1 MMNHA
6 PKDHDSRKLSAEVE
20 AFLAR
25 GGRIKQQSVIAA
37 DGSGKHWREQAN
49 ETWAK
54 RIAAQAEG
62 ESHA

>member
-25 GGRIKQQSVIAA
+25 GGQIKQQSVIAA
-37 DGSGKHWREQAN
+37 DGSGKHWREQAT
-49 ETWAK
+49 ESLAK
-54 RIAAQAEG
+54 RLAAQG

>member
-6 PKDHDSRKLSAEVE
+6 PKDHDSRNLAAEVE
-20 AFLAR
+20 AFVAR
-25 GGRIKQQSVIAA
+25 CGKIKQQSVIAA

-54 RIAAQAEG
+54 RIAAQG

>member
-6 PKDHDSRKLSAEVE
+6 PNDHDSRNLAAEVE

-25 GGRIKQQSVIAA
+25 GGKIKQQSVIAA
-37 DGSGKHWREQAN
+37 DGSGKHWREQEN

-54 RIAAQAEG
+54 RIAAQG

>member
-6 PKDHDSRKLSAEVE
+6 PKDRDSRNLAAEVE

-25 GGRIKQQSVIAA
+25 VGKIKQQSVIAA

-49 ETWAK
+49 ETLAK
-54 RIAAQAEG
+54 RIAAQG